1 MLKLYSCSRKR
12 KEKTKNKTKKQ
23 KKKQKKL
30 KCSNKSIFLKEV
42 NIIKNCLL
50 NKSKNP
56 ENFKK
61 NHNS

>member
-30 KCSNKSIFLKEV
+30 KCSNKSIFLKKV
-42 NIIKNCLL
+42 KYY
-50 NKSKNP
+50 
-56 ENFKK
+56 
-61 NHNS
+61 